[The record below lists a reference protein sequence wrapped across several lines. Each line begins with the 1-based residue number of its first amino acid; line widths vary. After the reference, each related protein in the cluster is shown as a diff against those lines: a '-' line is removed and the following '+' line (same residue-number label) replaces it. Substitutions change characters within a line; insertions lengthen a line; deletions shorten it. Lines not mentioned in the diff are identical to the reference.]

1 MLVVLGAKY
10 CVNQHIAH
18 VNFSYAPINHLLHD
32 VCTCSWSR
40 VMQNWLAADFVTALR
55 VTYNLQVNKT
65 DLCMADY
72 MFNDRM
78 WVWQYCYGY
87 GSEKV
92 GGGGGWWLPVPQ
104 ILLPMVH
111 QSVLVSQP
119 TLSRVEVLG
128 RRTFFKWFILMFVLQ
143 WTTSLHLE
151 PGCG

>member
-92 GGGGGWWLPVPQ
+92 GGGGGVMATCPPDSAAYGTS
-104 ILLPMVH
+104 ICTGIPTH
-111 QSVLVSQP
+111 IEQSRSFREEDFL
-119 TLSRVEVLG
+119 
-128 RRTFFKWFILMFVLQ
+128 
-143 WTTSLHLE
+143 
-151 PGCG
+151 